1 MGTWVNSEYKNIR
14 ITGGTD
20 VTSSALLED
29 LQKVAAQQVT
39 IKINGKVI
47 NKLNSQVVN
56 YLNLGTD
63 GLSYVNNPIV
73 TGYAINQAIT
83 NGGTTGASVVPS
95 KNIPVTVTIIPSTGY
110 VYPSSVTVTV
120 ANSGTVVYSYNSTT
134 GVVTLSQATD
144 AVTITATCPSDA
156 NFILS
161 DGKTLTTSDNKLF
174 MTTD

>member
-20 VTSSALLED
+20 VTSEALWAD

-63 GLSYVNNPIV
+63 GLSYINNPIV
-73 TGYAINQAIT
+73 AGYAINPVIT
-83 NGGTTGASVVPS
+83 GGTLSGALVVPS
-95 KNIPVTVTIIPSTGY
+95 KNISTTATI
-110 VYPSSVTVTV
+110 VPSSGYSLPSSITVTV
-120 ANSGTVVYSYNSTT
+120 ANSGTVTYSYNSTT
-134 GVVTLSQATD
+134 GVITLSQATGT
-144 AVTITATCPSDA
+144 VTITATCASDA

-161 DGKTLTTSDNKLF
+161 DDKTLTTSDNKLF

>member
-1 MGTWVNSEYKNIR
+1 MGTWINSEYKDIR

-20 VTSSALLED
+20 ASSDALLAA

-39 IKINGKVI
+39 IKINEKVI

-63 GLSYVNNPIV
+63 GLSYINNPIV

-95 KNIPVTVTIIPSTGY
+95 KNIPVTVTVVPNSGY
-110 VYPSSVTVTV
+110 GLPTSITVTV
-120 ANSGTVVYSYNSTT
+120 ANSGTVVYNYNSTT
-134 GVVTLSQATD
+134 GVITLSQATG
-144 AVTITATCPSDA
+144 AVTITAACVSEA
-156 NFILS
+156 NFTLS
-161 DGKTLTTSDNKLF
+161 DGKTLTTSDSKLF
-174 MTTD
+174 MAAE